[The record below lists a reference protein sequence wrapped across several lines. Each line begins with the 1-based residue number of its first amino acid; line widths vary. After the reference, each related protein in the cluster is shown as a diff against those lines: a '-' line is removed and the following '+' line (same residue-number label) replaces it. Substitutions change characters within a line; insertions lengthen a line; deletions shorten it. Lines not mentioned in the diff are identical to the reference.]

1 MLSKTTLRYGALTG
15 LVLGVW
21 LLLEFYLG
29 FRTTNFG
36 VHLWTNLIVNPL
48 IFLTGIVLTFRAV
61 QKTTKISFLTGLKI
75 TLLFGLVSGAAWA
88 LLNLFYLTVV
98 DPEYIERI
106 QSFVHYISGLE
117 NHNWYQLEAEFKQN
131 AWQYSLGF
139 RSTLPLL
146 TAMIVSTIFGLPL
159 SIYYQLANKSK

>member
-1 MLSKTTLRYGALTG
+1 MLSKTALRYGALTG
-15 LVLGVW
+15 LALGIW

-29 FRTTNFG
+29 FRTSNFG
-36 VHLWTNLIVNPL
+36 VHLWTNLIVNPA
-48 IFLTGIVLTFRAV
+48 IFLAGMVLAFRAL
-61 QKTTKISFLTGLKI
+61 QKSEKINFLSGLKL
-75 TLLFGLVSGAAWA
+75 TLLFGLASGLVWAAITF
-88 LLNLFYLTVV
+88 FYLSVV
-98 DPEYIERI
+98 DPEYIGRI
-106 QSFVHYISGLE
+106 QSFVHYIRGLE

-139 RSTLPLL
+139 RGALPLL